1 MHPVLILTNYTNCKN
16 VLLELSL
23 NATTETPSAVM
34 FKKLEWLT
42 IYNRIDYFRAV
53 MMYKCMNGLAPEYL
67 TEFFKKCSSVNNY
80 TLRSTSLDNL
90 HVQKP
95 KYKFWKTNFSVLW
108 NYIVELTPFNFK
120 RMQESRIV

>member
-1 MHPVLILTNYTNCKN
+1 MYIPNKLQKRAARII
-16 VLLELSL
+16 L

-67 TEFFKKCSSVNNY
+67 TEFFKKYSFVNNY
-80 TLRSTSLDNL
+80 TLISTNLDNL
-90 HVQKP
+90 HVYDKI
-95 KYKFWKTNFSVLW
+95 L
-108 NYIVELTPFNFK
+108 YI
-120 RMQESRIV
+120 

>member
-1 MHPVLILTNYTNCKN
+1 
-16 VLLELSL
+16 
-23 NATTETPSAVM
+23 M

-42 IYNRIDYFRAV
+42 IYNRINYFRAV

-90 HVQKP
+90 HVQRP
-95 KYKFWKTNFSVLW
+95 NTNLENELFSTL
-108 NYIVELTPFNFK
+108 ELYCGTH
-120 RMQESRIV
+120 SL